1 VEYHGRVTTTSA
13 PTSARRDAAGEAW
26 ELLSELLRTQ
36 RARYTAIAAELELS
50 HMQAAALKQIQPGSP
65 LPMSALADALA
76 CDASNVTGIV
86 DRLEA
91 RGLIERRG
99 ADHDRRV
106 KTLTVTEK
114 GADVRGVLLARLHEA
129 PPEIRA
135 LSRTD
140 QRALRDL
147 LRRALAARAP
157 AGR

>member
-1 VEYHGRVTTTSA
+1 VTTPSA
-13 PTSARRDAAGEAW
+13 ATTGRRDPAGEAW
-26 ELLSELLRTQ
+26 GLLSELLRTQ

-50 HMQAAALKQIQPGSP
+50 PMQAAALKQIQPGSP
-65 LPMSALADALA
+65 LPMSALAEALA

-99 ADHDRRV
+99 ADGDRRV
-106 KTLTVTEK
+106 KMLTVTEK
-114 GADVRGVLLARLHEA
+114 GADVRGALLARLHEA

-135 LSRTD
+135 LSRSD

-147 LRRALAARAP
+147 LRRAVAAQAAAR
-157 AGR
+157 R